1 MAKKGGP
8 APVFRVYAKL
18 TTSSTTNAIE
28 QMHSEYQHNE
38 IPKGQRPNPNQ
49 GAWHSVQQ
57 FVRLQTNRTAMAY
70 RSAPPD
76 LAKKDPVADRRAEE
90 FAALYYATADEVEF
104 RKQNLHVLGKFA
116 DRVRAEHL
124 GNLPGYTGRP
134 RSGPEAADNEDH
146 AEQPSNQKREAGSA
160 KQPPKRG
167 RRKQSKPTA
176 TQPGPVKPE
185 ANPQPQPGKKTSSP
199 PPYLPIYLPTYPTY
213 LPLPTSF
220 PTYLPT
226 YLLGPAQ
233 SNATQQR
240 PEAQEPTPKRQRQE
254 ISPTPSRVSERKRK
268 QKSIFSPGDRAE
280 WAPESKSNPWA
291 VQVDARER
299 RQMMSSPTLAPFPQR
314 PNGMTT
320 STWRIVKASPFSGQ
334 GGRFYSSPPK

>member
-134 RSGPEAADNEDH
+134 RSGAEAADNEDH
-146 AEQPSNQKREAGSA
+146 AEQPSNQKREAESA

-185 ANPQPQPGKKTSSP
+185 ANPQPQPGKKQALHLLT
-199 PPYLPIYLPTYPTY
+199 YLLPTTYPTY
-213 LPLPTSF
+213 LPIL

-226 YLLGPAQ
+226 YLLPYLPTYLPPRAGPVQCDSTTTRGARAHTKETETGDLPN
-233 SNATQQR
+233 SF
-240 PEAQEPTPKRQRQE
+240 
-254 ISPTPSRVSERKRK
+254 
-268 QKSIFSPGDRAE
+268 KSI
-280 WAPESKSNPWA
+280 
-291 VQVDARER
+291 
-299 RQMMSSPTLAPFPQR
+299 
-314 PNGMTT
+314 
-320 STWRIVKASPFSGQ
+320 
-334 GGRFYSSPPK
+334 